1 MDLNLTNQPL
11 ISVLIRSIGLKKA
24 LEEAIRSVEA
34 QDYPNIEIVLI
45 EDGAA
50 TLNEFITNFSKC
62 PINYHALGENK
73 GRSAAGNVAMN
84 LAKGEYM
91 TFLDED
97 DMFYPSHI
105 STLVNEGVKDGE
117 LVSYSFAEEMGVET
131 DEEGMI
137 LKKSKPFLLYNE
149 SQFSFLWLI
158 KTNFLPINTVLFHRS
173 LYEKL
178 GGFDEDLD
186 ALEDWLLWIKFAA
199 NVGYFKPVPKVT
211 ALYTVPI
218 SSKIYFK
225 RRAKIRNNIK
235 IVEERLT
242 RINLSFSL
250 DILKR
255 DLQENFYLYF
265 KLKKVTSL
273 SLRLYKRIL
282 NSLF

>member
-1 MDLNLTNQPL
+1 LTKQPL

-34 QDYPNIEIVLI
+34 QDYPNIEMVLV
-45 EDGAA
+45 EDGAI
-50 TLNEFITNFSKC
+50 TLEGFVTQFAKY

-73 GRSAAGNVAMN
+73 GRSAAGNIAMS
-84 LAKGEYM
+84 LANGEYM
-91 TFLDED
+91 IFLDED
-97 DMFYPSHI
+97 DIFYPSHI
-105 STLVNEGVKDGE
+105 TTLVNEGIKNGE
-117 LVSYSFAEEMGVET
+117 LVAYSYAEEMGVERNK
-131 DEEGMI
+131 EGMI
-137 LKKSKPFLLYNE
+137 IKRSKPFLLYNE

-199 NVGYFKPVPKVT
+199 SVGYFKAVPKTT
-211 ALYTVPI
+211 ALYTVPL
-218 SSKIYFK
+218 SSWVYFK

-235 IVEERLT
+235 IIEERLT

-250 DILKR
+250 DVLKR

-265 KLKKVTSL
+265 KLKKATSL
-273 SLRLYKRIL
+273 ALRLYKRIL